1 MKDDVL
7 SGVTA
12 VRNRS
17 RIPNPE
23 SLTENTLMA
32 TQTQQVGKIVQIIGP
47 VVDVEFEA
55 GHLPEIYN
63 ALSIKSEGTA
73 AGVIDIVAE
82 VEQHLGE
89 NRVRAVAMK
98 PTDGLQRGMK
108 AVDLGGPITVPVGPE
123 TLGRVLNVLGEPV
136 DFPDRPVK
144 SKERWPIH
152 RAPPT
157 LEDQSTELKMFETGI
172 KVVDLLEPYLQGG
185 KIGLFGGAGVG
196 KTVVIMELIHNIALK
211 HGGVSVFGGVG
222 ERTREGNDL
231 WIEFQES
238 GVIDVQ
244 DPSKSRAALVYGQM
258 TEPPGARLRVGLS
271 ALTVAEYFRDAEG
284 KDVLLFIDNIFRFTQ
299 AGSEVSA
306 LLGRMPSAVGYQPT
320 LLSEMGELQERITS
334 TKKGSITSVQAI
346 YVPADDYTDPAPATT
361 FAHLDA
367 TTNLSRQIAELGI
380 YPAVDPLASTS
391 RILDPHIVGDEHY
404 RVAKAVKGVLQ
415 RYKDLQ
421 DIIAILGID
430 ELSEDDK
437 LTVTRARKIQ
447 KFLSQPFFVA
457 QQFTGLE
464 GKYVPIADTIRGFKE
479 IVEGK
484 HDEIPE
490 QDFYLMGSIEEV
502 IARFK
507 KRQAA

>member
-1 MKDDVL
+1 VA
-7 SGVTA
+7 TA
-12 VRNRS
+12 K
-17 RIPNPE
+17 
-23 SLTENTLMA
+23 
-32 TQTQQVGKIVQIIGP
+32 QQVGTIVQIIGP

-73 AGVIDIVAE
+73 AGTIDIVAE

-108 AVDLGGPITVPVGPE
+108 ATDLGQAITVPVGPE

-136 DFPDRPVK
+136 DFPDRPVR
-144 SKERWPIH
+144 SKERWSIH
-152 RAPPT
+152 RAAPS
-157 LEDQSTELKMFETGI
+157 LEDQSTDLRMFETGI
-172 KVVDLLEPYLQGG
+172 KVIDLLEPYLQGG

-231 WIEFQES
+231 WHEFQES
-238 GVIDVQ
+238 GVIDVN
-244 DPSKSRAALVYGQM
+244 DSSKSRAALVYGQM

-320 LLSEMGELQERITS
+320 LLTEMGELQERITS

-367 TTNLSRQIAELGI
+367 TTNLSRAISELGI

-391 RILDPHIVGDEHY
+391 RILDPRILGNEHY
-404 RVAKAVKGVLQ
+404 EVARAVKQILQ

-437 LTVTRARKIQ
+437 LTVARARKLQ
-447 KFLSQPFFVA
+447 NFLSQPFFVA

-479 IVEGK
+479 IVDGK

-490 QDFYLMGSIEEV
+490 QDFYMAGAIDEV
-502 IARFK
+502 IAKFE